1 MKDMKLGALYLR
13 MRNSQTV
20 LIYEKKS
27 IFIGRFTIGTIP
39 VELFVRKVNWVDVDD
54 LGNLEVYII

>member
-1 MKDMKLGALYLR
+1 MKLGDLYLR

-27 IFIGRFTIGTIP
+27 IFIGKFTIGTIP
-39 VELFVRKVNWVDVDD
+39 VELFVRKVTWMDVDD
-54 LGNLEVYII
+54 LGNLEIYVI